1 MEQEQMKN
9 GSEVQYMDVRTITPA
24 LFGVVCSFAM
34 MGMILAATILVFNIK
49 LRQQRLIKMSSPNLN
64 NLIVGGSLLLYG
76 AAILF
81 GLDRSVV
88 GGSDKALLHLCQVR
102 TCCVVIGFTLVY
114 GSLFSKTWRVYRIF
128 RSSTVKRM
136 VIRDDKLFATVGVIL
151 IVDVL
156 ILGIWLGLDPLK
168 WKTVGVPVSRT
179 LDSMPDGIATTGV
192 VWVQRCYSDNTEV
205 WISVFFILK
214 GLLLLYGTYLSWAT
228 RGVNFPAMN
237 DAKPIILSIYCCVV
251 LVGIAT
257 PLTFHLDQWPDAVYA
272 CVAGVLIVCT
282 TVTLCLLFMP
292 KVKLWKEWANNK
304 NLKSLGSP
312 QFLNKSSH
320 PCNSPPNTAPEAPG
334 GQANHCNQT
343 KDGADGNQATGGK
356 EDAVSSKGASRTS
369 LILDTE
375 MAKLLE
381 ENRTLRSLLKEKE
394 TNIKALQ
401 ERVSSAKDKLLN
413 LVAQVNPDSGFESAS
428 TVQREDSVDTNK
440 ETTNKMAAMFP
451 GGQRSAHAHA
461 PSRDVLTQRHDG
473 KGSVKL
479 SSTSSD
485 TSSLS
490 CTRETAV
497 NSPANGTPSRTLRYI
512 QEQGNAIAEDLK
524 YADGLFTMSLDTDGY
539 PPRNGDRDLYDLY
552 RSEGAWD
559 DYYYD
564 LSDSDLSVY
573 DMMSED
579 CDRAMTYGGRTQSTI
594 LTGSQLSPVCTG
606 MGNPNFRSRDSLSSL
621 SSDDDDDDDLLKF
634 FPPPQSILKNNPI
647 GARTQPACTKLQT
660 VASINSEKP
669 FSNSYNINLWNNMKK
684 GRASHSVE
692 CNVKHTGKSTELVL
706 SPVAFSSSYQD
717 TLV

>member
-1 MEQEQMKN
+1 MEQDHLRNE
-9 GSEVQYMDVRTITPA
+9 SEVQHVDVRTITPA

-34 MGMILAATILVFNIK
+34 MGIVLAIAILVFNVK

-64 NLIVGGSLLLYG
+64 NLIIGGSLLLYG

-81 GLDRSVV
+81 GLDRSLV
-88 GGSDKALLHLCQVR
+88 GSSDRALLHLCQVR
-102 TCCVVIGFTLVY
+102 TCCVVVGFTLVY

-128 RSSTVKRM
+128 RSSTAKRM
-136 VIRDDKLFATVGVIL
+136 VIRDDKLFATVAVL
-151 IVDVL
+151 LLVDVL
-156 ILGIWLGLDPLK
+156 ILGLWYGLDPLK
-168 WKTVGVPVSRT
+168 WETVGVPVRKT
-179 LDSMPDGIATTGV
+179 LDSVSDSIATTNV
-192 VWVQRCYSDNTEV
+192 IWVQRCYSDNTEV
-205 WISVFFILK
+205 WISVFYILK

-237 DAKPIILSIYCCVV
+237 DAKAIILSIYCCVV

-272 CVAGVLIVCT
+272 CVAGVLVVCT

-292 KVKLWKEWANNK
+292 KVKLWKEWTNNK
-304 NLKSLGSP
+304 SLKSLGSP

-320 PCNSPPNTAPEAPG
+320 QSNSLPNPAPETPS
-334 GQANHCNQT
+334 GQANHCNHS
-343 KDGADGNQATGGK
+343 KDGADGNLATGAK
-356 EDAVSSKGASRTS
+356 EDALSSKRASRTS

-375 MAKLLE
+375 KAKLLE
-381 ENRTLRSLLKEKE
+381 ENRTLRNLLKEKE

-401 ERVSSAKDKLLN
+401 ERVASAKDKLLN

-440 ETTNKMAAMFP
+440 ESTNKMAAMFP
-451 GGQRSAHAHA
+451 GGQRSVLTHAQ
-461 PSRDVLTQRHDG
+461 SRDVLTQRHDG
-473 KGSVKL
+473 KGSAKI
-479 SSTSSD
+479 SSTSSSD

-490 CTRETAV
+490 CTREAAMSSPVTA
-497 NSPANGTPSRTLRYI
+497 TPNRTLRYI

-524 YADGLFTMSLDTDGY
+524 YADGLFTMSLDANGY
-539 PPRNGDRDLYDLY
+539 PRKGDRDLYDLY

-564 LSDSDLSVY
+564 LSDSDLSAY
-573 DMMSED
+573 DMMSDD
-579 CDRAMTYGGRTQSTI
+579 CNRTTTFGGRTQSTI
-594 LTGSQLSPVCTG
+594 LTDSRLSPVFTG

-621 SSDDDDDDDLLKF
+621 SSDDDDEDDLLKF
-634 FPPPQSILKNNPI
+634 FPPPQSILKNTPV
-647 GARTQPACTKLQT
+647 RTTQPTRTNPQT
-660 VASINSEKP
+660 VASINRAGT
-669 FSNSYNINLWNNMKK
+669 FSNSNHVNPWHNMKK
-684 GRASHSVE
+684 AITPNSVK
-692 CNVKHTGKSTELVL
+692 CNVKQTGKTTELVL

>member
-1 MEQEQMKN
+1 MQTLC
-9 GSEVQYMDVRTITPA
+9 GIEVQYVDVRTITPA

-34 MGMILAATILVFNIK
+34 MGIILAVAILVFNIK

-156 ILGIWLGLDPLK
+156 LFGIWLGLDPLK
-168 WKTVGVPVSRT
+168 WRTVGVPVRKT
-179 LDSMPDGIATTGV
+179 LESMPESIATTNV
-192 VWVQRCYSDNTEV
+192 VWVQRCYSDNSEV
-205 WISVFFILK
+205 WICVFYILK

-282 TVTLCLLFMP
+282 TVTLCLLFVP
-292 KVKLWKEWANNK
+292 KVKLWKEWTKNK

-312 QFLNKSSH
+312 QFLNKSNQ
-320 PCNSPPNTAPEAPG
+320 PYNSPPNPTPETPG
-334 GQANHCNQT
+334 GQANHCSQS
-343 KDGADGNQATGGK
+343 KDGANGNQATAGK
-356 EDAVSSKGASRTS
+356 DDAASSKRASRTS
-369 LILDTE
+369 LIIDTE

-381 ENRTLRSLLKEKE
+381 ENRTLRNLLKEKE

-401 ERVSSAKDKLLN
+401 ERVASAKDKLLN

-428 TVQREDSVDTNK
+428 TVQREDSVETDK
-440 ETTNKMAAMFP
+440 ETTNNMATIFP
-451 GGQRSAHAHA
+451 GGQRSAITHAQ
-461 PSRDVLTQRHDG
+461 SRDVLTQRNDG
-473 KGSVKL
+473 KGISKL

-485 TSSLS
+485 TSSIS
-490 CTRETAV
+490 CIRETAV
-497 NSPANGTPSRTLRYI
+497 NSPANGPPSRTLRYI

-524 YADGLFTMSLDTDGY
+524 YADGLFTLSLDTGEGY

-552 RSEGAWD
+552 RREGAWD

-594 LTGSQLSPVCTG
+594 LTDSRMSPVFTG
-606 MGNPNFRSRDSLSSL
+606 MGNPNFRSRDSLSSI
-621 SSDDDDDDDLLKF
+621 SSDDDDDDLLKF
-634 FPPPQSILKNNPI
+634 FPPPHSVLRNSPNGP
-647 GARTQPACTKLQT
+647 RTQPTCPNPQT
-660 VASINSEKP
+660 VTSINRAKP
-669 FSNSYNINLWNNMKK
+669 FLSTYSINLWDNTRK
-684 GRASHSVE
+684 GPASNSVE
-692 CNVKHTGKSTELVL
+692 CKVKQKGKSTELVL
-706 SPVAFSSSYQD
+706 SPVTFSSSYQD